1 MSAPV
6 RVGPCSPVCPARG
19 LLFAPFP
26 TRCLTPCC
34 PLPTWPPGRDRFPGS
49 GFHQPP
55 RPEASFPLEVGL
67 SPAST
72 LRLEDRPFIRG
83 WRAAPRLARPTRC
96 MAFGVLPALR
106 SLCSITGFSISP
118 NSSVNGACSA
128 ANTKSR
134 GDPFS
139 VNLLEAQ
146 GCLRAARGGRLRGD
160 RQGHGFLGVPVDG

>member
-1 MSAPV
+1 MGRRGARRQVPGESSHTGGTRDFKAKRPSALMHPLLPPLT
-6 RVGPCSPVCPARG
+6 RSPC
-19 LLFAPFP
+19 
-26 TRCLTPCC
+26 
-34 PLPTWPPGRDRFPGS
+34 LPP
-49 GFHQPP
+49 
-55 RPEASFPLEVGL
+55 
-67 SPAST
+67 ST
-72 LRLEDRPFIRG
+72 LRLEDRPFIPG